1 MEHNNLPLLLLDN
14 NSEISVMNEGTFKC
28 HNLTLEEAKVI
39 LEEYSE
45 DDIVRCFNDQGIET
59 IIFEYLGI
67 AKKNFTYKNIRN
79 LEPLQN
85 AIVFKL
91 YITPSETQPIIRADD
106 GIEAKKIQNIY
117 VYCQCITRI
126 L

>member
-67 AKKNFTYKNIRN
+67 AKKNFTYKNIRK